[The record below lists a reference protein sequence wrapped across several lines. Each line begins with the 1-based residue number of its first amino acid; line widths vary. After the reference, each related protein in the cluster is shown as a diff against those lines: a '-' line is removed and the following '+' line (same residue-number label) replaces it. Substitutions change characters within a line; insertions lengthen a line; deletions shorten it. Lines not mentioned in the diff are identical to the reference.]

1 MLLQLYHEGMT
12 SSPVPKF
19 LSRQEAALALGVDVP
34 AVDRLISCGLLD
46 RYRIRG
52 RYVRVPT
59 GQVAELANL
68 PREWLLRC

>member
-1 MLLQLYHEGMT
+1 MT
-12 SSPVPKF
+12 VTPVQKF
-19 LSRQEAALALGVDVP
+19 MSRQEAAVVLGIDVP

-46 RYRIRG
+46 RYRIRD

-59 GQVAELANL
+59 GQVAELATL

>member
-1 MLLQLYHEGMT
+1 MT
-12 SSPVPKF
+12 VTPAQKF
-19 LSRQEAALALGVDVP
+19 MSRQEAAVVLGIDVP

-46 RYRIRG
+46 RYRIRD

-59 GQVAELANL
+59 GQVAELATL

>member
-1 MLLQLYHEGMT
+1 MT
-12 SSPVPKF
+12 VTPVQKF
-19 LSRQEAALALGVDVP
+19 MSRQEAATVLGLDVP
-34 AVDRLISCGLLD
+34 AVDRLISNGLLD

-59 GQVAELANL
+59 GQVAELATL